1 MADAQNPVFDIEGS
15 LTSPNIGNYYI
26 GRGLVSIQLLGETAY
41 TPCGNSPQFEF
52 FAKVTSL
59 DHFSSMTG
67 VKVKDFTAVTEISGS
82 LTMVLEEF
90 TARNMGLAMLGLP
103 SSTGST
109 AMENETID
117 IFADPVIYGSVKFV
131 GANDV
136 GPVWTTTFPLVSLK
150 PSKAIAFIGNT
161 YGTLDLL
168 GDVLFDRLTG
178 GFGTATAS
186 LPHSP
191 DPTHN

>member
-1 MADAQNPVFDIEGS
+1 MPDQENPAFDIEGS
-15 LTSPNIGNYYI
+15 LLSPNIGNYYI
-26 GRGLVSIQLLGETAY
+26 GKGEVYIQLLGEDEY
-41 TPCGNSPQFEF
+41 TPVGNCPQFEF
-52 FAKVTSL
+52 TAKVTQL
-59 DHFSSMTG
+59 DHYSSMTG
-67 VKVKDFTAVTEISGS
+67 VKIKDFTAVTEISAS

-103 SSTGST
+103 TGGPSPT
-109 AMENETID
+109 ADTID
-117 IFADPVIYGSVKFV
+117 IFSDPIIYGSVKFV

-136 GPVWTTTFPLVSLK
+136 GPIWTTIFPLVSLK

-168 GDVLFDRLTG
+168 GDVLYDRLSG

-186 LPHSP
+186 MPRSP
-191 DPTHN
+191 SSTFV

>member
-1 MADAQNPVFDIEGS
+1 MADAQNPAFDIQGS
-15 LTSPNIGNYYI
+15 LASPNIGNYYI
-26 GRGLVSIQLLGETAY
+26 GRGLVSIQLLGENAY

-52 FAKVTSL
+52 MAKVTSL

-90 TARNMGLAMLGLP
+90 TARNMGFALLGLP
-103 SSTGST
+103 ANTGGSPLE
-109 AMENETID
+109 ENETID
-117 IFADPVIYGSVKFV
+117 IFADPVIYGSVMFV

-136 GPVWTTTFPLVSLK
+136 GPIWTTIFPLVSLK

-168 GDVLFDRLTG
+168 GDVLYDRLSG

-186 LPHSP
+186 LPNSP
-191 DPTHN
+191 ST